1 MKIVHLDS
9 CGPLILFSPLR
20 ITLRAH
26 VAHRNFKSASSVSPV
41 SGGFKIERLIVI
53 RHGEA
58 EHLIMNRIGSWT
70 QVQLTGRGRLQAE
83 ALGSRLERVLKGVDF
98 KIFSSD
104 LKRAAQ
110 TAEIIGK
117 ALGMIPLLEPGLR
130 EFNAGD
136 AAGMTRGEAAKVHR
150 EPTKPF
156 LDWQPYPNSETW
168 REFYVRVSAF
178 LQHLSENCS
187 CTPVVVAHGG
197 TLTNIVGWWLGLDME
212 TLARVRAGTYARNR
226 ASFKVAPASLTVL
239 GTSNLGERTL
249 EKLNDVNHLLLAGLL
264 EDKLLN

>member
-1 MKIVHLDS
+1 
-9 CGPLILFSPLR
+9 
-20 ITLRAH
+20 
-26 VAHRNFKSASSVSPV
+26 
-41 SGGFKIERLIVI
+41 
-53 RHGEA
+53 
-58 EHLIMNRIGSWT
+58 MNRIGGWT
-70 QVQLTGRGRLQAE
+70 DVELTSRGRLQAE
-83 ALGSRLERVLKGVDF
+83 ALGSRLDLILKGVDF
-98 KIFSSD
+98 KIYSSD
-104 LKRAAQ
+104 LKRAVQ

-117 ALGMIPLLEPGLR
+117 ALGMIPLLESGLR

-136 AAGMTRGEAAKVHR
+136 AAGMTRGEAAKIYR

-178 LQHLSENCS
+178 LQLLTENCS
-187 CTPVVVAHGG
+187 CTPIVVAHGG

-212 TLARVRAGTYARNR
+212 TLVRLRERTYARNR

-249 EKLNDVNHLLLAGLL
+249 ERLNDVNHLLSAGLF
-264 EDKLLN
+264 EDKIL

>member
-1 MKIVHLDS
+1 
-9 CGPLILFSPLR
+9 
-20 ITLRAH
+20 
-26 VAHRNFKSASSVSPV
+26 
-41 SGGFKIERLIVI
+41 VI

-70 QVQLTGRGRLQAE
+70 DVQLTSRGLLQAE
-83 ALGSRLERVLKGVDF
+83 ALGSRLERILKGVDF
-98 KIFSSD
+98 QIYSSD

-110 TAEIIGK
+110 TAKIIGK
-117 ALGMIPLLEPGLR
+117 ALGMIPLLEPRLR

-136 AAGMTRGEAAKVHR
+136 AAGMTRGEATKIHR

-178 LQHLSENCS
+178 LQHLTENCS
-187 CTPVVVAHGG
+187 CIPVVVAHGG

-212 TLARVRAGTYARNR
+212 ILARVRVFAHARNR
-226 ASFKVAPASLTVL
+226 VSFKVAPTSLTIL

-249 EKLNDVNHLLLAGLL
+249 ERLNDVNHLLSAGLL
-264 EDKLLN
+264 EDKIL